1 MKKVIFIIALN
12 LAIWFGLVSLQNA
25 ANANDYNKAVIGHV
39 ITETIRGTDID
50 HKALL
55 ESEMSRIVYAL
66 AIEMTL
72 VMQEH
77 LPYILEGVAKE
88 IRDKSDLAYK
98 CELLKDSKIKDKD
111 CE

>member
-12 LAIWFGLVSLQNA
+12 LAIWFGLMGLYNT
-25 ANANDYNKAVIGHV
+25 ANASDYNKAVIGHV
-39 ITETIRGTDID
+39 ITETIKGTDID
-50 HKALL
+50 HTAIL
-55 ESEMSRIVYAL
+55 ESEMQKIVYAL

-77 LPYILEGVAKE
+77 LPFILEGLAKE
-88 IRDKSDLAYK
+88 IRDKSDLAFK

-111 CE
+111 CK